1 MERSAD
7 DGDKPPAAV
16 LKGTITA
23 ARSREASQSA
33 GDCSSCMHCAQGR
46 CTTSRSA
53 GVTRG
58 GGGNNEGRNLR
69 SAPFVGAA
77 DDKRDSAPGER
88 TPPPVH
94 IDGRPADNQQA
105 AACHSANL
113 LRGTRSS
120 AVTYGPSG
128 SRPARK
134 LSCAPARRQRVCNRT
149 VTSNGFR
156 SSPSS
161 RRFSSM
167 FSPNQLAQLSTL
179 VRLVLPLTPQ

>member
-134 LSCAPARRQRVCNRT
+134 LSCAPARAGALLQGANESVI
-149 VTSNGFR
+149 
-156 SSPSS
+156 
-161 RRFSSM
+161 
-167 FSPNQLAQLSTL
+167 AQLPLMGFGRPRLRAVFPACSAQTNLLNL
-179 VRLVLPLTPQ
+179 VP